1 MIKNKKILFRSDG
14 SFRLSRKKA
23 DKTNS
28 GSTSYDVVTNIEHSQ
43 SADGRITSSQP
54 STTNTSVPQTATP
67 LPLTTTAKP
76 RSYSP
81 SDYYFH
87 TTAQGGINASLTPLS
102 EHYATNETLLSL
114 FSTLYEKDQFS
125 VAYAAGVKFVE
136 VALLQ
141 IPQNGYFKSK
151 KYRKQRTKSAV
162 DALRVTKLLGGMV
175 DEMEE
180 DEETNCDGNGSSS
193 ISGVEKI
200 EKLQQ
205 LATLAQR
212 SFEDAIDD
220 QLKDNDCSDD
230 INGDTT
236 SSPSQ
241 CQDWD
246 VIAEQVSLFWKEWGK
261 SGNIENM
268 LTNMPDNCCTLFGG
282 DVGNDVQGG
291 EDEVQND
298 NKTTTKKAELFQQRQ
313 DNAPVMSGRRSL
325 HGDFER
331 EESQQ
336 KSEEK
341 FNVSVEQSHRE
352 SSKVEDDEEAVAIIS
367 EEKVSHS
374 TNNAQRGDRPAETRD
389 EVKSESREDQVE
401 DSRIDDLDEELKV
414 ALSMSLAESISSTI
428 STSD

>member
-14 SFRLSRKKA
+14 SFRLSRKNKS
-23 DKTNS
+23 DKTK
-28 GSTSYDVVTNIEHSQ
+28 GVDVVTNIEHSQ
-43 SADGRITSSQP
+43 SADGRITSQP
-54 STTNTSVPQTATP
+54 STTTVVASTSVPQTATP
-67 LPLTTTAKP
+67 LSLTTNKP
-76 RSYSP
+76 LRSYSP

-151 KYRKQRTKSAV
+151 KYRRQRTKSAV

-180 DEETNCDGNGSSS
+180 DEETSNNYCDSNNGSSG
-193 ISGVEKI
+193 ISGVDKI

-230 INGDTT
+230 TNGDTNT
-236 SSPSQ
+236 TTSPSQ

-246 VIAEQVSLFWKEWGK
+246 VIAEQVSLFWKEWGNS

-282 DVGNDVQGG
+282 DVGNDVVQGG
-291 EDEVQND
+291 EDE
-298 NKTTTKKAELFQQRQ
+298 
-313 DNAPVMSGRRSL
+313 
-325 HGDFER
+325 
-331 EESQQ
+331 
-336 KSEEK
+336 
-341 FNVSVEQSHRE
+341 
-352 SSKVEDDEEAVAIIS
+352 
-367 EEKVSHS
+367 
-374 TNNAQRGDRPAETRD
+374 
-389 EVKSESREDQVE
+389 
-401 DSRIDDLDEELKV
+401 
-414 ALSMSLAESISSTI
+414 
-428 STSD
+428 

>member
-14 SFRLSRKKA
+14 SFRLSRKNKS

-28 GSTSYDVVTNIEHSQ
+28 GSTSNNVVTNIEHSQ
-43 SADGRITSSQP
+43 SADGRITSQP
-54 STTNTSVPQTATP
+54 STTTVVASTSAPQTATP
-67 LPLTTTAKP
+67 LSLTTNKP

-87 TTAQGGINASLTPLS
+87 TTSQGGINASLTPLS

-180 DEETNCDGNGSSS
+180 DEETNKNGDGNGSSS
-193 ISGVEKI
+193 ISGVDKI

-230 INGDTT
+230 TNGDTNT
-236 SSPSQ
+236 TTSPSQ

-282 DVGNDVQGG
+282 DVGNVVQGG
-291 EDEVQND
+291 EDE
-298 NKTTTKKAELFQQRQ
+298 
-313 DNAPVMSGRRSL
+313 
-325 HGDFER
+325 
-331 EESQQ
+331 
-336 KSEEK
+336 
-341 FNVSVEQSHRE
+341 
-352 SSKVEDDEEAVAIIS
+352 
-367 EEKVSHS
+367 
-374 TNNAQRGDRPAETRD
+374 
-389 EVKSESREDQVE
+389 
-401 DSRIDDLDEELKV
+401 
-414 ALSMSLAESISSTI
+414 
-428 STSD
+428 